1 MSCLPYSLEVELQG
15 FLKLLIPHAIVLK
28 LTIKNFEI
36 GGQLKEKSRF
46 N

>member
-1 MSCLPYSLEVELQG
+1 MSSLPYSLEVELQG

-28 LTIKNFEI
+28 LTIEKFEI
-36 GGQLKEKSRF
+36 GGQVKEKSRS